1 MRARVSRSGFA
12 VPMSMP
18 RYTWAES
25 TLTISNGKRRASS
38 SASSDLPAPVGPISR
53 SALRRPEVDREEF
66 CACAAGAI
74 SARA

>member
-25 TLTISNGKRRASS
+25 TLTISNGKRRARS
-38 SASSDLPAPVGPISR
+38 SASSDLPAPVGPISK
-53 SALRRPEVDREEF
+53 SALRRPDIVPRNS
-66 CACAAGAI
+66 APALPGGI